1 MKSLQKRNKLKKAP
15 NLKDNFNTGVF
26 EEDRMLYK
34 NIQSNDSVQ
43 FKNKYGIMTHVKNL
57 NLTGDIKYQS
67 NMRQMAS
74 NVADTGTRTK
84 IIQDAGTG
92 KLNRAVEAFRME
104 EGVLN
109 EGQIKVGQDNRD
121 LFDSSPENIRC

>member
-1 MKSLQKRNKLKKAP
+1 M
-15 NLKDNFNTGVF
+15 KDNFNTGVF

>member
-1 MKSLQKRNKLKKAP
+1 
-15 NLKDNFNTGVF
+15 
-26 EEDRMLYK
+26 
-34 NIQSNDSVQ
+34 
-43 FKNKYGIMTHVKNL
+43 
-57 NLTGDIKYQS
+57 
-67 NMRQMAS
+67 MAS

-121 LFDSSPENIRC
+121 LFDSSPENIRCQINQYAEYPEREGLSNAQSNPSFLDPHGRSVLKQ

>member
-1 MKSLQKRNKLKKAP
+1 
-15 NLKDNFNTGVF
+15 
-26 EEDRMLYK
+26 
-34 NIQSNDSVQ
+34 
-43 FKNKYGIMTHVKNL
+43 MTHVKNL